1 MTLCRVLRQDTLSQ
15 QCIAP
20 LRIVNLT
27 KLFGWLV
34 GKKFRHLYWS
44 DFLHGENKRY
54 NIPSS
59 NDTEIRMSHG
69 KIYNLACDHKFLD
82 PP

>member
-1 MTLCRVLRQDTLSQ
+1 MFSDKTLYINNALHPLELETLRSFEGG
-15 QCIAP
+15 
-20 LRIVNLT
+20 RE
-27 KLFGWLV
+27 G
-34 GKKFRHLYWS
+34 GKKFHHLYWS

-59 NDTEIRMSHG
+59 EIRMSHG